1 MGIVAKACW
10 RSTLRLGW
18 RRASGRQVCLRAR
31 PVIEGYAAQI
41 ASISGAGTVGIPDWR
56 D

>member
-1 MGIVAKACW
+1 MGIVAKA
-10 RSTLRLGW
+10 LMAVGGLG
-18 RRASGRQVCLRAR
+18 GLRAESGLFAR
-31 PVIEGYAAQI
+31 ATGARGLCGAI